1 MFCLCRGVFEVSRS
15 GKSPDLYTGIQAHLS
30 SCASPKVLDAVNK
43 FLPEISLHEVSRLST
58 WPSHFHQ
65 CGAKED
71 NIALYFFAKDIERQE
86 YEYYSFVETFDS
98 MLSSTK
104 DTSFFNYLFCY

>member
-86 YEYYSFVETFDS
+86 YEYYSFVET
-98 MLSSTK
+98 
-104 DTSFFNYLFCY
+104 

>member
-1 MFCLCRGVFEVSRS
+1 MFFYQVLKFCLCRGVFEVNGS
-15 GKSPDLYTGIQAHLS
+15 GMSPDLYNGIQAHLS
-30 SCASPKVLDAVNK
+30 SCASPKVLDVVDK

-86 YEYYSFVETFDS
+86 YEY
-98 MLSSTK
+98 
-104 DTSFFNYLFCY
+104 SFFC